1 METRRICSKVRGIS
15 METRGITL
23 KVRGI
28 NAETRGVNQGNARLT
43 VKITTGIL

>member
-28 NAETRGVNQGNARLT
+28 NAETRGVNQGIARLT